1 MHSSG
6 VAYGSLNV
14 AIFKIAGI
22 YIQDTIFSIEVYTP
36 KFNFTIQHLKIDHS
50 IFNFVNSIFKTG
62 HSIFK
67 ITLKLPKRSLSSFK
81 ISEREALGS

>member
-6 VAYGSLNV
+6 VEHGSLNV

-22 YIQDTIFSIEVYTP
+22 YIQDTIFNIEVYT
-36 KFNFTIQHLKIDHS
+36 TQIQFYNSTFKDS
-50 IFNFVNSIFKTG
+50 IFSFVHSIFKTG

-67 ITLKLPKRSLSSFK
+67 ITLKLAKRSLSSFK
-81 ISEREALGS
+81 ISECEALGS